1 MANAAASKIENGKQ
15 ARSITICKKALHA
28 SIDLVVKHIV
38 AVKDFLINRPRV
50 KKILFGGLRH
60 GFALLIA
67 PLRIFVSGDCQIPV
81 QSQFG
86 HAPARAYARTA
97 LASTSGSRIG
107 RLNNAA
113 AAASNAS
120 AYHIHR

>member
-1 MANAAASKIENGKQ
+1 MASAAASKIENGKQ

-60 GFALLIA
+60 GFALLICRFKN
-67 PLRIFVSGDCQIPV
+67 LR
-81 QSQFG
+81 FG
-86 HAPARAYARTA
+86 RLSNPSAITVWPRA
-97 LASTSGSRIG
+97 GSRLREDCIG
-107 RLNNAA
+107 FDQRLADRQIEQR
-113 AAASNAS
+113 SG
-120 AYHIHR
+120 RCQ